1 MHSHAWGNS
10 RAEPFARY
18 FAAGISGGKV
28 KRLLTKLFSALAG
41 APVSRNENRSAR
53 GWAPLRVAALAVAA
67 GIFASL
73 PATTLRAQQHKSK
86 VPLLGKLA
94 SPNQEAYTGT
104 VQSLNI
110 KENILSVN
118 SRQGRD
124 TEIFPLK
131 KDVRV
136 EAVDG
141 KRMQIENLTPGT
153 SVLIYF
159 HQKRGERTVKN
170 IIVLDSGKKSGPSQ
184 HSPAT

>member
-1 MHSHAWGNS
+1 LKAILLLESA
-10 RAEPFARY
+10 
-18 FAAGISGGKV
+18 GGKV
-28 KRLLTKLFSALAG
+28 KRHLTKLFG
-41 APVSRNENRSAR
+41 APAGTSASRKESRSAR
-53 GWAPLRVAALAVAA
+53 GWAPLRVAVLAVAA

-73 PATTLRAQQHKSK
+73 PATPLRAQQHKSK
-86 VPLLGKLA
+86 VPVLGKIG
-94 SPNQEAYTGT
+94 SNTHQEAYSGT
-104 VQSLNI
+104 VQSLDI

-136 EAVDG
+136 EAIDG
-141 KRMQIENLTPGT
+141 KRMQIEDLTPGT

-170 IIVLDSGKKSGPSQ
+170 IIVLRVGKKSGASQ
-184 HSPAT
+184 PSPAT